1 MKCDN
6 ASMKYDARQ
15 LPTQEQA
22 LLRRLAVQRVL
33 DGESPSAVT
42 QSYGLGE
49 KTIFKWLKIGK
60 EQGLDALAPK
70 PRPGRGRTLSDFEA
84 EEVKRWILSGDPRQ
98 YGFDFGLWTRQIVS
112 DLIKERFNI
121 ELGLTAVGDLLH
133 RVGLTPQKPMRRAY
147 ERDDAEI
154 EKWKEKTYPEIK
166 KSAKKQGAEIFWLD
180 EASIRSDDPLM
191 RTWGLKGQTPTVK
204 TSGQRQGISAIS
216 ALSNSGGFWYQ
227 VYTERFNA
235 DVFIDCLKDLIENR
249 KKPVFI
255 IMDGHPVHKSKKVR
269 EFVRNQQGR
278 LSIFILPPYA
288 PDLNPDELVW
298 NYIRQTGTARSPL
311 KKGESLWERTFIDLE
326 LIAQDKDLVK
336 SFFRN
341 EAVSFAAD

>member
-1 MKCDN
+1 MKF
-6 ASMKYDARQ
+6 DARK
-15 LPTQEQA
+15 LPTDEKA

-33 DGESPSAVT
+33 DGELPGVVT
-42 QSYGLGE
+42 RSYGLGD
-49 KTIFKWLKIGK
+49 KTIYKWLKIAK
-60 EQGLDALAPK
+60 EQGIDALAPK
-70 PRPGRGRTLSDFEA
+70 PRPGRGRALSDFEA
-84 EEVKRWILSGDPRQ
+84 EEVKRWILGGDPRQ

-112 DLIKERFNI
+112 DLICDRLNI
-121 ELGLTAVGDLLH
+121 RLGLTAVGDLLH
-133 RVGLTPQKPMRRAY
+133 RVGLTPQRPMRRAY
-147 ERDDAEI
+147 ERDDKEI
-154 EKWKEKTYPEIK
+154 EKWKEETYPEIK

-204 TSGQRQGISAIS
+204 TSGQRQGVNAIS

-235 DVFIDCLKDLIENR
+235 DVFIECLKDLMGNR
-249 KKPVFI
+249 KKPLYVI
-255 IMDGHPVHKSKKVR
+255 TDGHPVHKSKKVK
-269 EFVRNQQGR
+269 EFIASQKGR

-298 NYIRQTGTARSPL
+298 NYIRQTGTAREPL
-311 KKGESLWERTFIDLE
+311 KKGESLIDRTFIDLE
-326 LIAQDKDLVK
+326 LIAQDRNLVK

-341 EAVSFAAD
+341 DSVSFAAD

>member
-1 MKCDN
+1 
-6 ASMKYDARQ
+6 MKYDARK
-15 LPTQEQA
+15 LSTEEQF
-22 LLRRLAVQRVL
+22 LLRRLAVQRVF
-33 DGESPSAVT
+33 DGEPASEVT
-42 QSYGLGE
+42 RSYGLGDR
-49 KTIFKWLKIGK
+49 TIYRWLRIARENGI
-60 EQGLDALAPK
+60 DALAPK
-70 PRPGRGRTLSDFEA
+70 PRSGRGRALSDFEA
-84 EEVKRWILSGDPRQ
+84 NEVKRWILGGDPRQ

-112 DLIKERFNI
+112 DLIKDRFSI
-121 ELGLTAVGDLLH
+121 DLGLTAVGDLLH
-133 RVGLTPQKPMRRAY
+133 RLGLSPQKPMRRAY

-154 EKWKEKTYPEIK
+154 KKWKEEVYPEIK

-191 RTWGLKGQTPTVK
+191 RTWGRKGQTPTVK
-204 TSGQRQGISAIS
+204 TSGQRQGVNAIS

-235 DVFIDCLKDLIENR
+235 DVCIECLKDLISNR
-249 KKPVFI
+249 KKPIYVI
-255 IMDGHPVHKSKKVR
+255 TDGHPVHKSKKVK
-269 EFVRNQQGR
+269 EFVASLKGR

-326 LIAQDKDLVK
+326 LIAQDKALVK

-341 EAVSFAAD
+341 EAVSFAAG